1 MGSRTRKVKFITDEI
16 SRDVDF
22 GTYAIM
28 MYYAKQLN
36 ITKTEFLFNATLTEY
51 GFRVE
56 HDLSTEDL
64 DGVDDLEAHFIP
76 QEIRD
81 SIIFI
86 DNELIPALNN
96 ETLNLIEK
104 YGGRDNFYKLFYTN
118 PGYLIA
124 LGLNDDEI
132 YFDIPSSIVA
142 FLNRLKEVFELALNS
157 NTPYEVFIH

>member
-1 MGSRTRKVKFITDEI
+1 MGRTRKVEFIYGDI
-16 SRDVDF
+16 YKDIDF
-22 GTYAIM
+22 GTYALM

-36 ITKTEFLFNATLTEY
+36 STKAEFFFNATLTEY
-51 GFRVE
+51 AFRAE
-56 HDLSTEDL
+56 HDLSTGDL

-124 LGLNDDEI
+124 LGLNDDEF

-142 FLNRLKEVFELALNS
+142 FLGRLKIVFELALNA